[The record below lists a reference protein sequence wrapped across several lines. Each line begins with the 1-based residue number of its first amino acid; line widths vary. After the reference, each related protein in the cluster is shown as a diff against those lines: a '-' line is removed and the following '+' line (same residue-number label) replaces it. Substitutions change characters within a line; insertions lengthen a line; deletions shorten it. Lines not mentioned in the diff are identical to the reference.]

1 MKTLS
6 ELDWNGG
13 NVTGGKRLS
22 ALLVADPKAWNPQMD
37 KKDQSGSENNKGSWK
52 TWKTQICSPLH
63 LLCYLLGSFSAS
75 ILSFSFLAK
84 EVHFSDA
91 FEASE
96 TG

>member
-22 ALLVADPKAWNPQMD
+22 ALLVADPKAWNRINR
-37 KKDQSGSENNKGSWK
+37 DQNKGSWK